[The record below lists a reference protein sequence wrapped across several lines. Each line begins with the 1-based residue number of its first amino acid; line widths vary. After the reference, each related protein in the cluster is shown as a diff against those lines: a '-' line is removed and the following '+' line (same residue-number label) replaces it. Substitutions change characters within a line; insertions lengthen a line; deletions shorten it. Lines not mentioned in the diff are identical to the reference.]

1 MKICAIDV
9 GGTSI
14 KYAILNE
21 KQEMLTKGKVTTP
34 HDNRAHFLEVLSS
47 VVPEEIDGIAISLPG
62 LIDSNK
68 GIAHTVGCLTYMK
81 DEPFKK
87 IFEEKYGVPVWIGN
101 DAKCGALAEVG
112 FGALRDVDDAV
123 VIILGTGIGGCLVKD
138 RKVHNGKQ
146 FAAGEV
152 SSVVTRNDYPLRVEN
167 FWCMVNGV
175 DGLLRLVQKYLEV
188 DTYFTGEDIFEL
200 ANQGKEKVLMALDE
214 FCFNIALQLF
224 NIQAIFD
231 PEKIAIGGGI
241 SAQPILIEKINQQY
255 IKLFDS
261 SIPPFMPVPIVACEF
276 RNDANLLGA
285 YYQLLKQIEETN
297 KSY

>member
-21 KQEMLTKGKVTTP
+21 NQKVLDKGKVSTP
-34 HDNRAHFLEVLSS
+34 HDNQEHFLEVLSS
-47 VVPEEIDGIAISLPG
+47 VVPEGIDGIAISLPG

-81 DEPFKK
+81 EVPFKK
-87 IFEEKYGVPVWIGN
+87 IFEEKYSVPVWIGN

-112 FGALRDVDDAV
+112 FGSLRDVDDAV
-123 VIILGTGIGGCLVKD
+123 VIILGTGIGGCLVKN
-138 RKVHNGKQ
+138 REILQGKQ

-152 SSVVTRNDYPLRVEN
+152 SSVIIRNDYPLREEN

-175 DGLLRLVQKYLEV
+175 DGLLRIVQKHLEV
-188 DTYFTGEDIFEL
+188 DTFFTGEDIFEM
-200 ANQGKEKVLMALDE
+200 ANQGVSEVLLALDE
-214 FCFNIALQLF
+214 FCFNVAIQLF

-231 PEKIAIGGGI
+231 PQKIAIGGGI
-241 SAQPILIEKINQQY
+241 SSQALLLEKINEQY
-255 IKLFDS
+255 IRLFDS
-261 SIPPFMPVPIVACEF
+261 AIPPFQPVPIVACEF
-276 RNDANLLGA
+276 RNDANLMGA
-285 YYQLLKQIEETN
+285 YYQLLKQMEE
-297 KSY
+297 